1 MTSFSRIIADERVL
15 TEEKILLCQHQ
26 ECVDK
31 RRAIKV
37 CHHGDCQ
44 EINNQTPLNLCASC
58 DSKLHDVMHFDRHI
72 RFDLPPQ
79 GSVLAR
85 NVSTRSCPPQTRH
98 SSDKEDDDESG
109 MDGKSDKRNSALKL
123 SKKKARRRHTD
134 DPSKECFTLKFDL
147 NINIETEIVP
157 AMKKRTL
164 GEALLPVF
172 ERNGIELNQVEV
184 FLDHSYTPLT
194 LNFEAYRFGGHY
206 LKVKAKPGS
215 ELKVEQTVKEIKS
228 LSLPIMRPS
237 TVNPTFICTPAMD
250 RTEQPLQGRDT
261 MDIGVVGRRRKNM
274 MEFLGESTLPM
285 PDSFSPLSS
294 SLPSG
299 GADSWKNRAASR
311 FSGLFGSGTGTGPF
325 GREMDKMDQLQ
336 SKLHAYSMFGLPKL
350 PAQLRFDQ
358 DSWEE
363 EEETSLHLEG
373 SWQEII
379 EAPEK
384 LTRKQCHQQE
394 ALWELLNTEV
404 AYIKKLHVITDLFLC
419 SLTNL
424 QESGLLTEV
433 EPKKLFCNMQEII
446 QLHQKL
452 WREVMAPVL
461 QAARESKTL
470 LNPTHFHKG
479 FKTFGMRFK
488 PYIQYC
494 MEEESCMEYM
504 RNHLRDNELFRI
516 YITWAETHKQCNRL
530 KLSDMLV
537 KPHQRLTK
545 YPLLLKSILKKTDD
559 LHAREA
565 IISMVSSVESFI
577 AHVNSRMNQR
587 QEQQRLA
594 EIINCIDS
602 YVAVDGSSD
611 EVEKVLKGFC
621 RLDLT
626 APMLGTSPDDT
637 RQLLLEGSLRMK
649 EGKDSKMDVYC
660 FLFTDIFLITKPV
673 KKMEKAKVIRQPL
686 LVEKIV
692 CRELKDP
699 GSFLLIYLNEFHSAV
714 GAFTFQTSV
723 TGQSRAWIE
732 AIFNAQN
739 LLERLRDQESGQ
751 KPCRL
756 PDEEDVESMTSATQ
770 SPPLLNKYTDDTLES
785 QHSQSDSVTER
796 VPVVMI
802 DESEDLSSPDTERAA
817 SQSDYTSLQS
827 TESSNT
833 PTQELLNHGVISS
846 GLLIPNT
853 KGQVLES
860 NGCRSASVD
869 SAYGTLSPS
878 SVQEFEERQQET
890 ADEDGESTLR
900 QRPTSPQIRE
910 QSLVQSL
917 CCKANIFKSKSET
930 NLLQLISSSSE
941 PYVLSQPSLSKSLTE
956 LCVLAEGRKIQ
967 LKAPDEGVSSG
978 ATLPTLRSH
987 TIIKVMDIL
996 KRAEAQ
1002 HTRIASCPDSR
1013 GRAVDT
1019 ARVNTNDSELSELE
1033 ELNFV
1038 KQHAHPVDG
1047 QSLEPGSQ
1055 PCTLSC
1061 SDTESELNSL
1071 CFTDELTAPQ
1081 SQEEEVKEQLRGSS
1095 TSEHSKRTMSDLK
1108 LGQHRKLTL
1117 AQLYRIRTSLLLN
1130 STLTASEV

>member
-1 MTSFSRIIADERVL
+1 MKQMQQDPWLRPTHQPPETPPDSIISQDE
-15 TEEKILLCQHQ
+15 E
-26 ECVDK
+26 
-31 RRAIKV
+31 V

-58 DSKLHDVMHFDRHI
+58 DSKLHNMMHFDRHI

-85 NVSTRSCPPQTRH
+85 NVSTRSCPPRTRH
-98 SSDKEDDDESG
+98 SSDREDDDEAVA
-109 MDGKSDKRNSALKL
+109 DGKSDKRNSALKL

-172 ERNGIELNQVEV
+172 ERHGIELNQMDV
-184 FLDHSYTPLT
+184 FLDHSYTPLN

-206 LKVKAKPGS
+206 LKVKAKPSS

-237 TVNPTFICTPAMD
+237 TVNPPFICTPAMD
-250 RTEQPLQGRDT
+250 RTEQPLPGRDN
-261 MDIGVVGRRRKNM
+261 MDIGVVSRRRKNM

-299 GADSWKNRAASR
+299 GADNWKNRAASR
-311 FSGLFGSGTGTGPF
+311 FSGLFGSGASTGPF

-336 SKLHAYSMFGLPKL
+336 SKLHTYSMFGLPKL

-363 EEETSLHLEG
+363 EEETSLYLER

-404 AYIKKLHVITDLFLC
+404 AYIKKLRVITDLFLC
-419 SLTNL
+419 CLVNL

-433 EPKKLFCNMQEII
+433 EPKKLFGNVQEII

-470 LNPTHFHKG
+470 LNPTYFHKG
-479 FKTFGMRFK
+479 FKTFGVRFK

-504 RNHLRDNELFRI
+504 RNHLRDDEHFRI

-530 KLSDMLV
+530 KLNDMLV

-559 LHAREA
+559 PHSRDD
-565 IISMVSSVESFI
+565 IMSMVSSVESFI
-577 AHVNSRMNQR
+577 AHVNSRMHQR

-594 EIINCIDS
+594 EIINRIDS
-602 YVAVDGSSD
+602 YEVVDGSSD
-611 EVEKVLKGFC
+611 EVEKVLKEFC

-637 RQLLLEGSLRMK
+637 RQLLLEGSLKMK

-673 KKMEKAKVIRQPL
+673 KKMEKTKVIRQPL
-686 LVEKIV
+686 LVDKIV
-692 CRELKDP
+692 CRELRDP
-699 GSFLLIYLNEFHSAV
+699 GSFLLIYLNEFHNAV
-714 GAFTFQTSV
+714 SAFTFQANV

-739 LLERLRDQESGQ
+739 LLERLRDQESVQ
-751 KPCRL
+751 KRCRL
-756 PDEEDVESMTSATQ
+756 PDEEDVESGTSATE
-770 SPPLLNKYTDDTLES
+770 SPSLLHKFTDSTLES
-785 QHSQSDSVTER
+785 QQSQSDNVPGR

-802 DESEDLSSPDTERAA
+802 DANKDLSSPDTERTA
-817 SQSDYTSLQS
+817 SHSDDISLQS
-827 TESSNT
+827 TESSST
-833 PTQELLNHGVISS
+833 PTQELLDHGVTSS

-860 NGCRSASVD
+860 DDCHLASID

-878 SVQEFEERQQET
+878 SVHEFEERQRES
-890 ADEDGESTLR
+890 ADEDGELTPCQQSA
-900 QRPTSPQIRE
+900 SPQICRRSPVP
-910 QSLVQSL
+910 SLH
-917 CCKANIFKSKSET
+917 CKSNIFKSKSET
-930 NLLQLISSSSE
+930 NLLQLIASSSE
-941 PYVLSQPSLSKSLTE
+941 PCILSRPSLSKSLNE
-956 LCVLAEGRKIQ
+956 LCVLAAGTNVQ
-967 LKAPDEGVSSG
+967 LKTSDEGLSSM
-978 ATLPTLRSH
+978 AARPQLHSH
-987 TIIKVMDIL
+987 TITKVMHVL

-1002 HTRIASCPDSR
+1002 QMKTTSWPSSQGRTW
-1013 GRAVDT
+1013 RAVDT
-1019 ARVNTNDSELSELE
+1019 ESVNTSHSKLSEME

-1038 KQHAHPVDG
+1038 KQHAYPVDG
-1047 QSLEPGSQ
+1047 PSLEPDSQ

-1061 SDTESELNSL
+1061 SGTESELNFL
-1071 CFTDELTAPQ
+1071 CVTDELTAPQ
-1081 SQEEEVKEQLRGSS
+1081 EEETKGQLRGSS
-1095 TSEHSKRTMSDLK
+1095 VSEHSKRTMSDPK
-1108 LGQHRKLTL
+1108 PGQHRKLTL
-1117 AQLYRIRTSLLLN
+1117 AELYRIRTSLLLN